1 MPTRTMAA
9 TESNEQEKG
18 TKACE
23 GNSRRNQSQRYYFL
37 VAREHLQQTMATG
50 KSAVCATRPKKSLVL
65 YPPVVVHA
73 VPMTLRIQIG

>member
-1 MPTRTMAA
+1 MKVIR
-9 TESNEQEKG
+9 
-18 TKACE
+18 E
-23 GNSRRNQSQRYYFL
+23 GINRSVVFFL

-73 VPMTLRIQIG
+73 VPMTLRIQTG